1 MKKFI
6 RKAGYGLLILA
17 TALSVSTL
25 TSCKKKGCTDPK
37 ATNFE
42 EKAKKDDGTCDYDT
56 LVIVRPNLDGL
67 TKVAEFEL
75 SDIKTDVGIY
85 AKGDLVTGYNTLY
98 LAATDPETGGVI
110 DDGHFEVSPMMK
122 MEAGHEHGTPVLN
135 SVLSS
140 VDENGLYKVG
150 VYFVMSSMGGQW
162 RLEVEFHNH
171 AESGHGDSSVD
182 IEVKEPSDRISGNFM
197 AMDDSSMLFVC
208 WVMEEDP
215 IVGMNDF
222 SMAIFNRENMM
233 TWTPVNDINITIEPE
248 MPTMGHG
255 SPGNVNP
262 TSIGSGQYKGE
273 VNFTMTG
280 YWKVNIEMT
289 RNSNQVSNGF
299 YFDYTL

>member
-1 MKKFI
+1 M
-6 RKAGYGLLILA
+6 LILA
-17 TALSVSTL
+17 TGIIGASSLS
-25 TSCKKKGCTDPK
+25 SCKKEGCVDPK
-37 ATNFE
+37 ATNYD
-42 EKAKKDDGTCDYDT
+42 EKAKKDDGTCEYDT
-56 LVIVRPNLDGL
+56 LVIVKPDVEGL
-67 TKVAEFEL
+67 TKIAEVEL
-75 SDIKTDVGIY
+75 NNINTNVGIY
-85 AKGDLVTGYNTLY
+85 ARGELVTGYNTLY
-98 LAATDPETGGVI
+98 FAATDPETGNVI

-122 MEAGHEHGTPVLN
+122 MDAGHEHGTPVLN
-135 SVLSS
+135 EVLST
-140 VDENGLYKVG
+140 VDEKSLYKMG

-162 RLEVEFHNH
+162 RLDFEFHNH
-171 AESGHGDSSVD
+171 AESGHQESTVNV
-182 IEVKEPSDRISGNFM
+182 EVAEPSDRNSGNFM
-197 AMDDSSMLFVC
+197 AMDDSSMLFAC

-222 SMAIFNRENMM
+222 TMAIFERENMM
-233 TWTPVNDINITIEPE
+233 TWTPVNDINIRIEPE